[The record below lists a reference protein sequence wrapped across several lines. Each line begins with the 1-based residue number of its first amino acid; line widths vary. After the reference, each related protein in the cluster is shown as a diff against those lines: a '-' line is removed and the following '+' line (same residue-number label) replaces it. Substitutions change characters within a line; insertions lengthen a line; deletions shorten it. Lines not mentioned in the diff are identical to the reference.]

1 MEFSPAPWL
10 ALSEECFNCW
20 MEETGCTEGWSKM
33 RNKAAAVFQVGDYL
47 GLSKSE
53 FSAAKKNK

>member
-1 MEFSPAPWL
+1 
-10 ALSEECFNCW
+10 